1 MTESET
7 SQQRDVAVV
16 PIAPIPKMIVT
27 TAIMAATILVVLDQT
42 IATVA
47 LPHMQAALGATP
59 DTVTWVLTSY
69 IMATAVGTP
78 LTAWLTGRFGRRQV
92 FLVCVLGFTV
102 SSMLCGAAT
111 SLPMMVACRLAQ
123 GFFGAFLMPM
133 SQAFLYDMNPPSLQV
148 RAITMWGIGAMVGPI
163 VGPVLGGYLTDAFD
177 WRWVFFVNV
186 PVGIVALAGVFF
198 GLPQFPSV
206 RRSFDHAGFIMI
218 AIALC
223 SLQLALDRGTQQDW
237 LDSPEIIAE
246 FGISIAAFW
255 MLIFHL
261 RRSRHPIIS
270 PGLFANPSFSGAMVL
285 AFVLMPTIIASNALL
300 PQLFVQLLGY
310 PVATAGEM
318 MLPRGIA
325 MTVGIFLG
333 GQFTRWMDGRL
344 QVALGVCIVVASLYV
359 QTGFNME
366 MDQHLIIWA
375 GVLQGFGTGLSMT
388 VLNFTA
394 MSSAPLSH
402 RTEAA
407 ALYSLSRNTGSS
419 IMLAIFS
426 GLLAHD
432 VQVNHAELG
441 ARISS
446 GGGMSLH
453 LSRIWAGNSLD
464 APIAAVAEAEVNRQ
478 AMMIAYI
485 NDFWVMMWVV
495 VALLPLVLLLRPERP
510 PKGSGESLA
519 ALAD

>member
-7 SQQRDVAVV
+7 PQHHDRAAV
-16 PIAPIPKMIVT
+16 PIAPITKMIVT
-27 TAIMAATILVVLDQT
+27 FAIMASTILVVLDQT

-59 DTVTWVLTSY
+59 DTITWVLTSY

-92 FLVCVLGFTV
+92 FLVCVFGFTV
-102 SSMLCGAAT
+102 SSMLCGIST

-123 GFFGAFLMPM
+123 GLFGAFLMPM

-163 VGPVLGGYLTDAFD
+163 VGPVLGGYLTDTFD
-177 WRWVFFVNV
+177 WRWVFFINV
-186 PVGIVALAGVFF
+186 PVGIAALAGIYF

-206 RRSFDHAGFIMI
+206 RRPFDHVGFIMI
-218 AIALC
+218 AVALC

-237 LDSPEIIAE
+237 FDAPEIIIE

-261 RRSRHPIIS
+261 RRSPHPIIS
-270 PGLFANPSFSGAMVL
+270 PGLFANRSFSGAMIL
-285 AFVLMPTIIASNALL
+285 TFILMPTIIASNALL

-325 MTVGIFLG
+325 MTLGIFLG
-333 GQFTRWMDGRL
+333 GQLTRWMDGRL
-344 QVALGVCIVVASLYV
+344 QVALGVCIVVWSLYL
-359 QTGFNME
+359 QTRFDLE

-375 GVLQGFGTGLSMT
+375 GVLQGFGTGMAMT

-394 MSSAPLSH
+394 MSSAPLTH

-407 ALYSLSRNTGSS
+407 ALYALSRNTGSS

-426 GLLAHD
+426 ALLARD
-432 VQVNHAELG
+432 LQINHAELG
-441 ARISS
+441 ARLSS
-446 GGGMSLH
+446 GGLPLH
-453 LSRIWAGNSLD
+453 LSRIWAGGALD
-464 APIAAVAEAEVNRQ
+464 APIAALAEAEVNRQ

-485 NDFWVMMWVV
+485 NDFWIMMWTV
-495 VALLPLVLLLRPERP
+495 VALLPLVLLLRPKRA
-510 PKGSGESLA
+510 PKGGESLA
-519 ALAD
+519 AMAD

>member
-1 MTESET
+1 M
-7 SQQRDVAVV
+7 QQQDRAAV

-27 TAIMAATILVVLDQT
+27 FAIMAATILVVLDQT

-59 DTVTWVLTSY
+59 DTITWVLTSY
-69 IMATAVGTP
+69 IIATAVGTP

-102 SSMLCGAAT
+102 SSMFCGIAT

-177 WRWVFFVNV
+177 WRWVFFINV
-186 PVGIVALAGVFF
+186 PVGIAALAGIYF
-198 GLPQFPSV
+198 GLPEFPSV
-206 RRSFDHAGFIMI
+206 RRAFDHVGFIMI
-218 AIALC
+218 AVALC

-237 LDSPEIIAE
+237 FESPEIIIE
-246 FGISIAAFW
+246 FGICIAAVW

-261 RRSRHPIIS
+261 RRSPHPIIS
-270 PGLFANPSFSGAMVL
+270 PELFANRSFAGAMIL
-285 AFVLMPTIIASNALL
+285 TFMLLPIIIASNALL

-310 PVATAGEM
+310 PVAMAGEM

-325 MTVGIFLG
+325 MTLGIFIG
-333 GQFTRWMDGRL
+333 GQCTRWMDGRL
-344 QVALGVCIVVASLYV
+344 QVALGVCIVIWSLHL
-359 QTGFNME
+359 QTQFNME
-366 MDQHLIIWA
+366 MDAHLIVWA
-375 GVLQGFGTGLSMT
+375 GVLQGFGTGMSMT

-407 ALYSLSRNTGSS
+407 AMYALSRNTGSS
-419 IMLAIFS
+419 IMLAVFS
-426 GLLAHD
+426 ALLAHD
-432 VQVNHAELG
+432 IQVNHAELG
-441 ARISS
+441 ARLSS
-446 GGGMSLH
+446 GGGMSFH

-464 APIAAVAEAEVNRQ
+464 APIAAFAEAEVTRQ

-495 VALLPLVLLLRPERP
+495 VALLPLVFLLRPKRA
-510 PKGSGESLA
+510 PKSGESLA
-519 ALAD
+519 AMAE

>member
-1 MTESET
+1 VTESET
-7 SQQRDVAVV
+7 TQPHDRAAV

-27 TAIMAATILVVLDQT
+27 FAIMASTILVVLDQT

-59 DTVTWVLTSY
+59 DTITWVLTSY
-69 IMATAVGTP
+69 IMATAIGTP

-92 FLVCVLGFTV
+92 FLVCVFGFTV
-102 SSMLCGAAT
+102 SSMFCGIAT
-111 SLPMMVACRLAQ
+111 SLPMMVTCRLAQ
-123 GFFGAFLMPM
+123 GLFGAFLMPM
-133 SQAFLYDMNPPSLQV
+133 SQAFLYDMNPPALQV

-163 VGPVLGGYLTDAFD
+163 VGPVLGGYLTDTFD
-177 WRWVFFVNV
+177 WRWVFFINV
-186 PVGIVALAGVFF
+186 PVGIAALAGIYF
-198 GLPQFPSV
+198 GLPEFPSA
-206 RRSFDHAGFIMI
+206 RRAFDHVGFIMI
-218 AIALC
+218 AVALC

-237 LDSPEIIAE
+237 FESPEIIIE

-261 RRSRHPIIS
+261 RRSPHPIIS
-270 PGLFANPSFSGAMVL
+270 PGLFTNRSFSGAMIL
-285 AFVLMPTIIASNALL
+285 TFILMPTIIASNALL

-310 PVATAGEM
+310 PVATAGEL

-325 MTVGIFLG
+325 MTLGIFMG

-344 QVALGVCIVVASLYV
+344 QVAIGVCIVIWSLHL
-359 QTGFNME
+359 QTQFDIQ

-375 GVLQGFGTGLSMT
+375 GVLQGFGTGMAMT

-394 MSSAPLSH
+394 MSSAPLTH

-407 ALYSLSRNTGSS
+407 ALYALSRNTGSS
-419 IMLAIFS
+419 IMLAMFS
-426 GLLAHD
+426 ALLAHD
-432 VQVNHAELG
+432 LQVNHAELG
-441 ARISS
+441 ARLSS
-446 GGGMSLH
+446 GGLPLH

-464 APIAAVAEAEVNRQ
+464 APIAALAEAEVNRQ

-495 VALLPLVLLLRPERP
+495 VALLPLVLLLRPRRA
-510 PKGSGESLA
+510 PKGGESLA
-519 ALAD
+519 AMAE

>member
-237 LDSPEIIAE
+237 LDSPEIIAGRHQHRRLLDADLPSPS
-246 FGISIAAFW
+246 FAASDH
-255 MLIFHL
+255 LSGAVRQSQLL
-261 RRSRHPIIS
+261 RRDGA
-270 PGLFANPSFSGAMVL
+270 GLRADADDHRQQRVAAAALRPTARLSGRD
-285 AFVLMPTIIASNALL
+285 
-300 PQLFVQLLGY
+300 G
-310 PVATAGEM
+310 GEM